1 MTGDGVNDAPALK
14 KADVG
19 IAVEG
24 ATDAAC
30 AAADIV
36 LTEPGLATIIVAI
49 KLSRCIFQRLK
60 NYLTYRVASSLTL
73 ALFFLVSASAF
84 NPQAYL
90 GCVPTNGA
98 LPAHVAGEVCQLER
112 VGDDAQMVVDM
123 RGVAIPNFF
132 LLSILQLVFIVIFND
147 LCMITVAWD
156 NVRPSRS
163 PKRSGPASARTLALP
178 PAPHPNPHPH
188 THASPSPNPNPDPTL
203 DPTRWD
209 LPRLYSLSGAMCLVV
224 TTAQLLFLGI
234 GFSAMRPAAQQP
246 ARLNLFWYLGLRAP
260 LQYSEMATMV
270 YVSLS
275 WAGRLTF
282 LSAQA
287 SPSPSPFTPN
297 P

>member
-98 LPAHVAGEVCQLER
+98 LPAHVAGEVCRLER
-112 VGDDAQMVVDM
+112 VGDGSQIVVDM

-188 THASPSPNPNPDPTL
+188 THASPSPKPEPGPHLGPNQVGPASPL
-203 DPTRWD
+203 LALRRHVPRGHHGAAA
-209 LPRLYSLSGAMCLVV
+209 LPGDRLLRDAPRR
-224 TTAQLLFLGI
+224 A
-234 GFSAMRPAAQQP
+234 AARAAQP
-246 ARLNLFWYLGLRAP
+246 LLVPGAACAAAVLRDGDHGLRLP
-260 LQYSEMATMV
+260 LVGRPPHLPLRA
-270 YVSLS
+270 SL
-275 WAGRLTF
+275 AF
-282 LSAQA
+282 
-287 SPSPSPFTPN
+287 PSPFIPN

>member
-98 LPAHVAGEVCQLER
+98 LPAHVAGEVCRLER
-112 VGDDAQMVVDM
+112 VGDGSQIVVDM

-188 THASPSPNPNPDPTL
+188 THASPSP
-203 DPTRWD
+203 TRTRTPPWTQPGGTC
-209 LPRLYSLSGAMCLVV
+209 LASTRSPAPCASWSPRRSCSSWGSASPRCAPPRSSPRGSTSSGTWGCVRRCS
-224 TTAQLLFLGI
+224 TPRW
-234 GFSAMRPAAQQP
+234 RPWSTSPCRGQA
-246 ARLNLFWYLGLRAP
+246 
-260 LQYSEMATMV
+260 
-270 YVSLS
+270 
-275 WAGRLTF
+275 
-282 LSAQA
+282 A
-287 SPSPSPFTPN
+287 SPSSPRKPRL
-297 P
+297 PLPLHP